1 MVKYTIDAINA
12 VLQTLQPL
20 PGRPTFG
27 GLWQFNRQLAEC
39 LQNLKHPTHTTY
51 GWAGYIMQEKAY
63 ALLTKTPWTDP
74 PDVGM
79 FFTVPADAITD
90 TDQKSKE
97 REWTFMKDMRDTLL
111 NVETC
116 LRTTFERCIDKTST
130 RAPREEWG
138 RGGLVT
144 TNPATSSNAY

>member
-12 VLQTLQPL
+12 VLQTLHPL

-51 GWAGYIMQEKAY
+51 GWVGYIMQEKAY

-90 TDQKSKE
+90 TDQKSRE
-97 REWTFMKDMRDTLL
+97 RE
-111 NVETC
+111 
-116 LRTTFERCIDKTST
+116 
-130 RAPREEWG
+130 
-138 RGGLVT
+138 
-144 TNPATSSNAY
+144 